1 MLIRILAYFVPFAIN
16 FLSGGFFFITAYRFS
31 EAGCSRTVTTCSIVA
46 WGVAYCLLTM
56 LVGKL
61 ATVKRILP
69 LILAGGVTLSLTSL
83 GFIIFD
89 GLYTQFLW
97 LIFAGFGAALFCTP
111 FQLLAKEIESGTK
124 KGVVSATAFYTLTWS
139 CGLASGPLAF
149 ARFTLRQGF
158 FITMFLAIAVT
169 VSVILIALLR
179 PKKTAEPTVET
190 TTAAPAQ
197 FTVKTYDKLAVL
209 GWIVGGLGTVTVCQ
223 IRALWPKLGLELDI
237 PRHHNAYILALVSY
251 AQAVTALM
259 LCRSKSW
266 MWKQLPAVLM
276 GVCGVVTLLSFA
288 FVPVFTHHVAAFYI
302 ISGVYGIYSGC
313 FYFYLVYHSLAH
325 PVRSSFFV
333 TGNEI
338 IVGITSI
345 AAPLLGGFIS
355 DVSGHTESAFIF
367 AAIVAA
373 AAFVIQMI
381 VLRPSNISEE
391 TK

>member
-1 MLIRILAYFVPFAIN
+1 MNTHSPPISTV
-16 FLSGGFFFITAYRFS
+16 SS
-31 EAGCSRTVTTCSIVA
+31 VGCLVTVGSPV
-46 WGVAYCLLTM
+46 L
-56 LVGKL
+56 
-61 ATVKRILP
+61 
-69 LILAGGVTLSLTSL
+69 
-83 GFIIFD
+83 
-89 GLYTQFLW
+89 
-97 LIFAGFGAALFCTP
+97 AGFGAALFCTP
-111 FQLLAKEIESGTK
+111 FQLLAKDIESGTN

-169 VSVILIALLR
+169 LSVILIALLR
-179 PKKTAEPTVET
+179 PKKAAAQAAEITP
-190 TTAAPAQ
+190 AAPAQ
-197 FTVKTYDKLAVL
+197 FSIKTYDKLAVL

-223 IRALWPKLGLELDI
+223 IRALWPKLGFELDI
-237 PRHHNAYILALVSY
+237 PKHHNAYILALVSY
-251 AQAVTALM
+251 TQAVTALL

-266 MWKQLPAVLM
+266 MWKRLPAVLM
-276 GVCGVVTLLSFA
+276 GMCGVATLLSFA

-325 PVRSSFFV
+325 PVRSSFYV

-345 AAPLLGGFIS
+345 AAPLLGGFLA

-367 AAIVAA
+367 AATVAA
-373 AAFVIQMI
+373 AAFIIQMI
-381 VLRPSNISEE
+381 VLRPSNIAGE